1 MQSKCSLSYRLHS
14 AFGNQSITFDIYLT
28 LCFDKHALNINNRMI
43 DNNLHY
49 KKTANNC
56 KKTAYCVKE
65 YKKGLNLQNMA

>member
-49 KKTANNC
+49 KTATVKTVKNC
-56 KKTAYCVKE
+56 IIVSRNIKKAYICKVT
-65 YKKGLNLQNMA
+65 